1 MKFRTLGKT
10 GLSVSKV
17 GFGGAGIGHV
27 WGKTTNEECVDS
39 VLRAVNLGINFFDTS
54 PMYGG
59 GQSESHLRLGLEV
72 IRNQAFI
79 TTKVRL
85 QPYTLQWVE

>member
-17 GFGGAGIGHV
+17 GFGGAGIGHA
-27 WGKTTNEECVDS
+27 WDKTTNEGCVNS
-39 VLRAVNLGINFFDTS
+39 VRRAVNLGINSFDAS

-59 GQSESHLRLGLEV
+59 GQSELHLGLGLED

-79 TTKVRL
+79 STNIRL
-85 QPYTLQWVE
+85 QPYFTVG

>member
-1 MKFRTLGKT
+1 MESRTLGKT

-27 WGKTTNEECVDS
+27 WGKTTNEECVNS
-39 VLRAVNLGINFFDTS
+39 VLRAVNLGINFFDAS

-59 GQSESHLRLGLEV
+59 GQSELHLGLGLEG

-79 TTKVRL
+79 SNKVRL
-85 QPYTLQWVE
+85 EPSLQWVE